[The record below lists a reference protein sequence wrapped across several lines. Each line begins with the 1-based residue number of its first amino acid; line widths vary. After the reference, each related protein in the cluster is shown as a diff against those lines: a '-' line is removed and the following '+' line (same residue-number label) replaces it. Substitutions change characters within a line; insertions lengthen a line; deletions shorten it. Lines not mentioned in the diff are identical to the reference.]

1 VRTKPDQLKQIV
13 ESRHGAPAE
22 LAQSVYIH
30 ERQQGMTVWEGVV
43 HTFDLDRAQSSKRI
57 YAWCSRRGDGTVEFV
72 TVVHA
77 GRAIDPL
84 EALRT
89 TLASEAGEYLPD
101 MQRSWLAA

>member
-1 VRTKPDQLKQIV
+1 MRTKPDQLKQIV

-30 ERQQGMTVWEGVV
+30 EREQEMTVWEGVV
-43 HTFDLDRAQSSKRI
+43 HTFDLDGVHSSKRI
-57 YAWCSRRGDGTVEFV
+57 YAWCSGRGDGTVEFV

-89 TLASEAGEYLPD
+89 MLVSETGEYIPD
-101 MQRSWLAA
+101 THRNWLAA